1 MVTKKQHYYPRTL
14 LKHFA
19 NNDNKLYVYNH
30 KANKEQYVHYENICY
45 QNYTYEEID
54 TKGQRKTDNILEEK
68 LSHYEG
74 KISKVISKILDTE
87 IDKISI
93 SDEEIK
99 IVWTYLFLQEIR
111 TNSGRVRIITNFENN
126 FSKPRKSP
134 IELNEIENNKEKIQ
148 KFNKIFKEKN
158 NLEDLLKYFKK
169 PNSVHFHI
177 AIGDGFIISDNPVIS
192 TFGPQNKPNGF
203 QIIFPISPNFCLEF
217 QNDDI
222 NSSNN
227 LLVQMTLDKIQ
238 YINKATI
245 NTANYYIIST
255 NKFDIT
261 QQSYIYNRF
270 NNKNWEMPYPHS
282 NN

>member
-30 KANKEQYVHYENICY
+30 KANKEQYVHYEKICY
-45 QNYTYEEID
+45 QKYTYEEKD
-54 TKGQRKTDNILEEK
+54 TKGQWKTDNILEKK

-74 KISKVISKILDTE
+74 KISKVISKILNTE

-99 IVWTYLFLQEIR
+99 IVWAYMFLQEIR
-111 TNSGRVRIITNFENN
+111 TNSGRVRIITNFESN

-158 NLEDLLKYFKK
+158 NLEDLLKYFKR
-169 PNSVHFHI
+169 PDSMHFHI
-177 AIGDGFIISDNPVIS
+177 AIGYGFITSDNPVIA

-203 QIIFPISPNFCLEF
+203 QIILPISPNFCLEF
-217 QNDDI
+217 QTEDI

-227 LLVQMTLDKIQ
+227 LFVQMTPDKIQ
-238 YINKATI
+238 YVKKATI
-245 NTANYYIIST
+245 NTANYYIISKS
-255 NKFDIT
+255 KFDIT
-261 QQSYIYNRF
+261 QQCYIYNRF
-270 NNKNWEMPYPHS
+270 NNKNWKMPYPHS